1 MTGRSWLV
9 LALGVATAIPVAS
22 WFYARSM
29 TAAGPADPV
38 VVIDGP
44 ADRRPPSSA
53 TMRSVELRPPQEV
66 VLALHLPPDARLKAP
81 LSPDATGSIAC
92 GEVSGSGG
100 ATPYRR
106 FVFNRAGG
114 TGAID
119 DGTDLFR
126 RFADKICRQA
136 R

>member
-1 MTGRSWLV
+1 MTGRAWLV
-9 LALGVATAIPVAS
+9 LALGVATAIVVAS

-29 TAAGPADPV
+29 PAGGPEDPV
-38 VVIDGP
+38 VVIDGT

-53 TMRSVELRPPQEV
+53 TMPTVELQPPRELA
-66 VLALHLPPDARLKAP
+66 LALHLPPEARLKSP
-81 LSPDATGSIAC
+81 LSPAATGSIAC
-92 GEVSGSGG
+92 GEVSGNGS